1 MRHIFSLFFLAA
13 SVLTAG
19 AETLPTDPVVRKGQL
34 ANGLTYY
41 IAHNA
46 QTPHVADFYIAQRVG
61 SILEEPRQR
70 GLAHFL
76 EHMAFNGSRHFPGG
90 NDADGIVK
98 WCESVGIKFGQNLNA
113 YTSVDQTV
121 YNISAAPVVREGV
134 VDTCLLI
141 LSDWSHDLL
150 LTDEEI
156 DKERGVIHEEWRT
169 RRSGMAMQRLME
181 NAMPTVYAG
190 SKYADA
196 MPIGSMDVVDH
207 FAYNDLRDYYHK
219 WYRPDLQAIIIVG
232 DIDVDRIE
240 QKIRTLFSSVTVAPD
255 AAERIYYPV
264 PDNDRMIVYSEQ
276 DSEQPTTAFT
286 LYMKRDAT
294 DRSQRNTV
302 EDYTEGYKSMLV
314 RSMLNDRIDE
324 LTDRTQPPFI
334 SGGVRDGGFFLA
346 STKDAFSIFSVCQP
360 QDVKGS
366 IDAVVAEVERARQ
379 HGFTPSELSLAKTEI
394 LRRAEVEYASRD
406 DRRNGH
412 IVSAC
417 VANFCNG
424 DPMLSP
430 ADELNLVK
438 RLDAAVTLDEVNAA
452 ARAMITDRNQVVT
465 LYGPKKEGF
474 ALPSHEEIEKTIL
487 EAQARKYDAYAEKT
501 LPKTLMKKKP
511 KAGKIVSE
519 KADKH
524 GYTCLTL
531 SNGMHVYVRHTD
543 FEADDVSVR
552 FFSRGGRSLYPDA
565 DVPSLSYLASTI
577 AASGVSTFDQ
587 KTLEK
592 MLAGKTVRLSPYVA
606 ETSEGMSG
614 SSDKASLET
623 LMQLAYLYFTAPRR
637 DDTAFQSLINRQR
650 SFLANRNASPTVT
663 YNDSL
668 RAILYDN
675 NPRMAPMTVE
685 TLDRVSLDRIMQ
697 IYAERFADAADF
709 NVIITGSMT
718 LDDLRPLLRTYLAS
732 LPATHKAETEGSH
745 EPRLRRADETHLFTR
760 AQSTPTS
767 TTTIYITADMPYTEH
782 NDMCLDVLSQ
792 TLRMAYTKKVR
803 EEKGGTYGV
812 SVSGDLS
819 RTPSPEAL
827 LKINFRTDPA
837 KYAEL
842 IPIIYAE
849 LDSVAQHGPSAE
861 YLDQVKEYEYKTY
874 GQVKIMNNYW
884 HTVMYEQVFNGIDI
898 DHDYT
903 DRVRA
908 LTTDDIRNF
917 ARTLLSQKHRIE
929 VTMQ

>member
-1 MRHIFSLFFLAA
+1 MRHIFSFLVLLC
-13 SVLTAG
+13 SVLSAG
-19 AETLPTDPVVRKGQL
+19 AQTLPTDPMVRKGQL

-90 NDADGIVK
+90 NDSDGIVK

-121 YNISAAPVVREGV
+121 YNISAAPVTREGV

-150 LTDEEI
+150 LTDSEI

-181 NAMPTVYAG
+181 DAMPTVYAG

-196 MPIGSMDVVDH
+196 MPIGSMDIVDH
-207 FAYNDLRDYYHK
+207 FPYQDLRDYYHK
-219 WYRPDLQAIIIVG
+219 WYRPDLQAIIVVG
-232 DIDVDRIE
+232 DIDADRIE
-240 QKIRTLFSSVTVAPD
+240 QKIRSLFADVKVPAD
-255 AAERIYYPV
+255 AAERVYYPV
-264 PDNDRMIVYSEQ
+264 PDNDRMIVYTAT
-276 DSEQPTTAFT
+276 DKEQPTNTFT

-294 DRSQRNTV
+294 PRDERNTV
-302 EDYTEGYKSMLV
+302 SDYTEGYKSMLV

-324 LTDRTQPPFI
+324 LTDKAQPPFI
-334 SGGVRDGGFFLA
+334 AGGVRDGNFFLS
-346 STKDAFSIFSVCQP
+346 STKDAFSTYCVCKP
-360 QDVKGS
+360 DDIKGS
-366 IDAVVAEVERARQ
+366 IEAVVAEVERARQ
-379 HGFTPSELSLAKTEI
+379 HGFTAAELSRAKTEM
-394 LRRAEVEYASRD
+394 LRRAETDYTSRN
-406 DRRNGH
+406 DRRNAH

-417 VANFCNG
+417 VSNFCNG
-424 DPMLSP
+424 EPMLSP
-430 ADELNLVK
+430 ADELDLVK
-438 RLDAAVTLDEVNAA
+438 RLDASVTLEDVNAA
-452 ARAMITDRNQVVT
+452 ARDMISNRNEVVT
-465 LYGPKKEGF
+465 LYGHQKEGVE
-474 ALPSHEEIEKTIL
+474 LPSHEEIEKTIL
-487 EAQARKYDAYAEKT
+487 DAQSRQYTAYTEKA
-501 LPKTLMKKKP
+501 LPKALMEKKP

-543 FEADDVSVR
+543 FEADDISMR
-552 FFSRGGRSLYPDA
+552 IFSRGGRSLYPDS

-577 AASGVSTFDQ
+577 GASGVGSFDQ

-592 MLAGKTVRLSPYVA
+592 MLAGKTVRLYPYVS
-606 ETSEGMSG
+606 ENSEGMSG
-614 SSDKASLET
+614 SADSASLET
-623 LMQLAYLYFTAPRR
+623 LLQLAHLYFTAPRR
-637 DDTAFQSLINRQR
+637 DDTAFESLINRQR
-650 SFLANRNASPTVT
+650 SFLANRTASPTVT

-668 RAILYDN
+668 RSILYGD

-697 IYAERFADAADF
+697 IYKERFADAADF
-709 NVIITGSMT
+709 DVVITGSMT
-718 LDDLRPLLRTYLAS
+718 LEELRPLLRTYLAS
-732 LPATHKAETEGSH
+732 LPATRKAESGGLN
-745 EPRLRRADETHLFTR
+745 EPRLRRADETHIFTR

-767 TTTIYITADMPYTEH
+767 TTTIYITADMPYNEH

-792 TLRMAYTKKVR
+792 TLRMVYTKKVR

-827 LKINFRTDPA
+827 LKINFRTDPS

-849 LDSVAQHGPSAE
+849 LDSMALNGPSE
-861 YLDQVKEYEYKTY
+861 ENLDKVKEYEYKTY

-884 HTVMYEQVFNGIDI
+884 HTVMYEQVFNHIDL

-908 LTTDDIRNF
+908 LTVADIRDF
-917 ARTLLSQKHRIE
+917 ARQLLAQKHRIE